1 MKDEVVTNTPSN
13 NDNDEDNGDYTE
25 DHDADSDTLAIY
37 SLQDEFLII
46 ELVEAENKGV
56 DADN

>member
-1 MKDEVVTNTPSN
+1 MKDEVVTNAPSN
-13 NDNDEDNGDYTE
+13 NDNDEDNDDYTE